1 MAKKLT
7 IILLCLFM
15 ALIAATAITL
25 GLVYEKND
33 GTGGQQGTEQD
44 GPSSSTGGSA
54 DGSSGNNENTDGSGN
69 GGNNN
74 GNEDNTGN
82 GSNGG
87 SGSGDNTGSGN
98 NGGSDGGAHTCKF
111 TFNMTVAPE
120 CTKEGY
126 DVYLCST
133 CGTSERRNRKP
144 ALNHD
149 YEWTEHKATCVTDW
163 SRDGVC
169 RRCKDTKT
177 ETVPDSTTGHNYN
190 WTVIKP
196 ASCTQDGSR
205 SGSCPDC
212 SATTVQAI
220 PRTGH
225 SFGRYIFNNNAQC
238 ETDGT
243 ESATCSNCNS
253 VYTRTVVG
261 SKTGHSYG
269 KYVSNNDATC
279 TKDGTSS
286 RTCATCQKVDTI
298 TVPNSKIPHN
308 FVKGTC
314 SVCGE
319 KADPSGLVFTDY
331 ATYSE
336 VTSVGTATG
345 DIVIPATHN
354 GLPVTGFGWIFNS
367 REDIT
372 SLVIPDSV
380 TELPADALF
389 GCKNLKKVVMKGVT
403 HIGENAFWKCANLES
418 ITIGKNVTEIERYA
432 FAECYA
438 LKEIIFEG
446 TRAEWNAVV
455 KETEWD
461 YRAGNYTVKCSDGTI

>member
-44 GPSSSTGGSA
+44 GPSSSTGDSA
-54 DGSSGNNENTDGSGN
+54 DGGSGNNENTDGSGN

-87 SGSGDNTGSGN
+87 SDGGDNTGSGN
-98 NGGSDGGAHTCKF
+98 NGGSNGGAHTCKF

-177 ETVPDSTTGHNYN
+177 ETVPDSTTDHNYN

-196 ASCTQDGSR
+196 ASCTQDGSK

-225 SFGRYIFNNNAQC
+225 SFGSYVFNNNAQC
-238 ETDGT
+238 
-243 ESATCSNCNS
+243 
-253 VYTRTVVG
+253 
-261 SKTGHSYG
+261 
-269 KYVSNNDATC
+269 
-279 TKDGTSS
+279 
-286 RTCATCQKVDTI
+286 
-298 TVPNSKIPHN
+298 
-308 FVKGTC
+308 
-314 SVCGE
+314 
-319 KADPSGLVFTDY
+319 
-331 ATYSE
+331 
-336 VTSVGTATG
+336 
-345 DIVIPATHN
+345 
-354 GLPVTGFGWIFNS
+354 
-367 REDIT
+367 
-372 SLVIPDSV
+372 
-380 TELPADALF
+380 
-389 GCKNLKKVVMKGVT
+389 
-403 HIGENAFWKCANLES
+403 
-418 ITIGKNVTEIERYA
+418 
-432 FAECYA
+432 
-438 LKEIIFEG
+438 
-446 TRAEWNAVV
+446 
-455 KETEWD
+455 
-461 YRAGNYTVKCSDGTI
+461 

>member
-1 MAKKLT
+1 MAG
-7 IILLCLFM
+7 
-15 ALIAATAITL
+15 IAAAAVTL
-25 GLVYEKND
+25 GLVYGKNE
-33 GTGGQQGTEQD
+33 GAGEQQGTEQD

-54 DGSSGNNENTDGSGN
+54 DGGSGNNENTDGSGN
-69 GGNNN
+69 DG
-74 GNEDNTGN
+74 NTGN
-82 GSNGG
+82 GSEDG
-87 SGSGDNTGSGN
+87 SNN
-98 NGGSDGGAHTCKF
+98 NGGSDSNGNNNGGGINPGTHTCNF
-111 TFNMTVAPE
+111 VFNSTVAPD
-120 CTKEGY
+120 CTNVGY

-133 CGTSERRNRKP
+133 CGKSDRRNQQP
-144 ALNHD
+144 ALDHD

-177 ETVPDSTTGHNYN
+177 ETVPDSTTDHNYN

-196 ASCTQDGSR
+196 ASCTQDGSKA
-205 SGSCPDC
+205 GSCPDC

-253 VYTRTVVG
+253 VDTRTVVG

-354 GLPVTGFGWIFNS
+354 GLPVTGFGWVFNS

-403 HIGENAFWKCANLES
+403 HIGVNAFLKCANLES